1 LKPCVLIPIYDHGAT
16 LGAVVDEV
24 ASLGLP
30 ALIVDD
36 GSHDETRRAIER
48 VRARH
53 AFVSVLRHERNRGRG
68 AALQTGYREA
78 ARRGFSHALQLDA
91 DAQHDVAD
99 AKRFLAA
106 AERDPTALILGARDF
121 PAEAPRSRRWGRWV
135 SIVWVWIETG
145 SRAVRDPLCGYRC
158 MPLAATLAV
167 LDRVACGSHMEFD
180 PEIIV
185 RLVWSGVPVV
195 NVPTHVRYHADGVS
209 HFDLLRD
216 NLRMIATHTR
226 LVLALLTRRQGGR
239 RESADAQR
247 ATGERSS

>member
-16 LGAVVDEV
+16 IGAVADGV
-24 ASLGLP
+24 AALGLP
-30 ALIVDD
+30 VLIVDD
-36 GSHDETRRAIER
+36 GSHDETQRAIDR
-48 VRARH
+48 VRAQH
-53 AFVSVLRHERNRGRG
+53 ARVTVLRHAQNRGRG

-78 ARRGFSHALQLDA
+78 ARRGFTHALQLDA

-99 AKRFLAA
+99 AKRFLAE
-106 AERDPTALILGARDF
+106 AERDPTALVLGARDLD
-121 PAEAPRSRRWGRWV
+121 PGAPRARRWGRWV
-135 SIVWVWIETG
+135 SIVQVWIETG

-180 PEIIV
+180 PEIVV

-195 NVPTHVRYHADGVS
+195 NVPTHVRYHAGGVS

-216 NLRMIATHTR
+216 NGRMIATHTR
-226 LVLALLTRRQGGR
+226 LVLELLARAPRRLLLR
-239 RESADAQR
+239 LRSR
-247 ATGERSS
+247 A